1 MFLSVIG
8 IIGGLILLSFGADR
22 FVEGAASTARYFRLS
37 PFLIGFIIV
46 GFATSTPEILVSS
59 VASLNGEPAIGLG
72 NAIGSNIANIGLVL
86 GITVLVSPLL
96 VDKSLL
102 IRDFP
107 AMFVV
112 FALVFYLLSDFR
124 LDRLDGV
131 ILLITLF
138 ILLVAAIVIHR
149 RIKNDEDTSAGEGV
163 ANTSNSI
170 LLPSFWLLTGL
181 FLLLFGSSLLVDSA
195 VFIAEYFDISEMII
209 GLTIVA
215 VGTSLPELAAS
226 VASALKGKPD
236 MALGNLIGSN
246 MFNALAVLAMPGLLA
261 PSNFGPQVLFRDVTF
276 MIVLSI
282 SAYLLS
288 LGWGR
293 DTSRLGRLDGIILL
307 LGFIGYQT
315 LLFFQL

>member
-8 IIGGLILLSFGADR
+8 IIGGLALLSFGADR

-112 FALVFYLLSDFR
+112 FALVFYKRIRS
-124 LDRLDGV
+124 
-131 ILLITLF
+131 
-138 ILLVAAIVIHR
+138 IVGLQIH
-149 RIKNDEDTSAGEGV
+149 IFCMT
-163 ANTSNSI
+163 
-170 LLPSFWLLTGL
+170 
-181 FLLLFGSSLLVDSA
+181 FLEKTNG
-195 VFIAEYFDISEMII
+195 
-209 GLTIVA
+209 
-215 VGTSLPELAAS
+215 
-226 VASALKGKPD
+226 
-236 MALGNLIGSN
+236 
-246 MFNALAVLAMPGLLA
+246 
-261 PSNFGPQVLFRDVTF
+261 
-276 MIVLSI
+276 
-282 SAYLLS
+282 
-288 LGWGR
+288 
-293 DTSRLGRLDGIILL
+293 
-307 LGFIGYQT
+307 
-315 LLFFQL
+315 